1 MPKGCVAF
9 KPAYHDQPAKCIS
22 RRQQM
27 KQSTGLNGIFNDIF
41 VDIFCGIFSKG
52 GLAMRTFLFMLLASI
67 LIGLGMGGEPTPA
80 VSDLRDDDGSIENKN
95 VDLKPTPAVTE
106 GPYFKSG
113 SPERKSL
120 IEPGVVGDRL
130 NLTGRVLT
138 RSGKPVAGVL
148 LDFWQADGNG
158 RYDNA
163 GYMLRGHQFTD
174 DQGRYQLETV
184 LPGNY
189 GGRTRHIHVKVQ
201 PPGGDVLTTQLF
213 FPDEGSNQR
222 DSIFRPDL
230 LVSLNETDSGKEAR
244 FDFVL
249 DME

>member
-1 MPKGCVAF
+1 
-9 KPAYHDQPAKCIS
+9 
-22 RRQQM
+22 M
-27 KQSTGLNGIFNDIF
+27 KQSTGLNGIFSGIFTDIF
-41 VDIFCGIFSKG
+41 SDIFNKG
-52 GLAMRTFLFMLLASI
+52 GLAVRTFLFMLLTSI
-67 LIGLGMGGEPTPA
+67 LVGLGTGGEPASA
-80 VSDLRDDDGSIENKN
+80 VSDLGNEDGSIVNE
-95 VDLKPTPAVTE
+95 DLEPTPSVTE

-120 IEPGVVGDRL
+120 IETGAVGDRL

-138 RSGKPVAGVL
+138 RSGKPVAGTL

-158 RYDNA
+158 RYDNV
-163 GYMLRGHQFTD
+163 GYMLRGHQLTD

-201 PPGGDVLTTQLF
+201 APGGDVLTTQLF
-213 FPDEGSNQR
+213 FPEEESNQR
-222 DSIFRPDL
+222 DSIFRPEL
-230 LVSLNETDSGKEAR
+230 LVSLNETERGKEAR